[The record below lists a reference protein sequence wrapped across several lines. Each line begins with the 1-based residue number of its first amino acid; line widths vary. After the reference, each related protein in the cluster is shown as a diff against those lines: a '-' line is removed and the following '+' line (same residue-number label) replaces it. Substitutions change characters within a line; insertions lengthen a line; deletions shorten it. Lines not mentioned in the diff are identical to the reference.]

1 MKINDVVEL
10 VEAAAYGAPGSRAM
24 GTANFALLSRHYT
37 KPSNRTSANLVLDF
51 GGGRQVELS
60 DSDVD
65 AIAKYYD
72 TLPTD
77 ADRYDFVYDTMSRD
91 DKFNALLNRLGV
103 RKPPAP
109 PIPTSS
115 QTAMDLSERDVKQ
128 NSSSNL
134 DRGSVRS
141 AALSTALRQAYA
153 KYPQAQSDME
163 ALVMHDMDVQKN
175 TGQELKSQD
184 RTNQRQDDI
193 DIQLRDVNRQ
203 QNKKISTL
211 DQENDD
217 LTAELDRLS
226 QELDAMHGQTG
237 TEPERKKDSD
247 TARKSDTDT
256 NTRSYGSGTVGSV
269 TRAEK
274 SQQRAAD
281 AEKRKDEPEPARL
294 KPGSIKPS
302 KTPPVN
308 IGATPAMAMPVVK
321 PPVPTI
327 DVIDEPGTSAAIG
340 QMAKSLSD
348 PAKSPALGQVAQ
360 SLTKPPAIEPILNPD
375 QALPTRLGQTATD
388 NELDPDSDAD
398 SAYTDASNSE
408 DRPDNVFQFP
418 DRLSRTNKEPG
429 DVNQPD
435 LFDNPPRTGTYNESQ
450 ELRRM
455 RELAGLR
462 VNEADSFYTPP
473 VPGVFAIRVNAQFIN
488 DYSPSYRP
496 ENPEIL
502 WNGLSTVFPRDYPR
516 VKFGTP
522 NCPQADV
529 FAELKDRT
537 IADVK
542 TGLTQDMAET
552 LADRLGKSDPTGQ
565 LSRFIQVI
573 QKRPQSYENKSSS

>member
-1 MKINDVVEL
+1 MKINDVVTLMEF
-10 VEAAAYGAPGSRAM
+10 GFGPPGSRAM
-24 GTANFALLSRHYT
+24 GTGNFALLHRAYVNKRPRLSR
-37 KPSNRTSANLVLDF
+37 NLQLDF
-51 GGGRQVELS
+51 GNNQVVEL
-60 DSDVD
+60 DD
-65 AIAKYYD
+65 ADIEAVANYYD
-72 TLPTD
+72 TLPAD
-77 ADRYDFVYDTMSRD
+77 QDRYAFVYDVMSRG
-91 DKFNALLNRLGV
+91 DKFNSLLQKLG
-103 RKPPAP
+103 RRTGTPEQPN
-109 PIPTSS
+109 
-115 QTAMDLSERDVKQ
+115 LLERDSKK
-128 NSSSNL
+128 NPSTGL
-134 DRGSVRS
+134 DRSSVRS
-141 AALSTALRQAYA
+141 AGLSTALRQAYA

-211 DQENDD
+211 DQENDV
-217 LTAELDRLS
+217 LSAELDRLS
-226 QELDAMHGQTG
+226 QELDAMHRQTG

-247 TARKSDTDT
+247 LSKKPDTDT
-256 NTRSYGSGTVGSV
+256 GSRDYGVNVQSTA
-269 TRAEK
+269 RAEK
-274 SQQRAAD
+274 SQQRATGAK
-281 AEKRKDEPEPARL
+281 KRKPATEPARL

-375 QALPTRLGQTATD
+375 QALPTRLGQADTD
-388 NELDPDSDAD
+388 NELDPDFDAD
-398 SAYTDASNSE
+398 SAYTDARNSE
-408 DRPDNVFQFP
+408 DQPNNVFQFP

-429 DVNQPD
+429 AVNQPD

-473 VPGVFAIRVNAQFIN
+473 APGVFAIRVNAMFI
-488 DYSPSYRP
+488 DDFSPRYRP

-542 TGLTQDMAET
+542 TGLSQDMAET

-565 LSRFIQVI
+565 LSRFIQLI
-573 QKRPQSYENKSSS
+573 KKRA

>member
-60 DSDVD
+60 DTDVD

-217 LTAELDRLS
+217 LSAELDRLS

-237 TEPERKKDSD
+237 TEPERKKDSN
-247 TARKSDTDT
+247 TTRKSDTDT

-294 KPGSIKPS
+294 KPGSVKPS

-308 IGATPAMAMPVVK
+308 IGATPAMTMPVVK

-327 DVIDEPGTSAAIG
+327 DVIDEPGTSSAIG
-340 QMAKSLSD
+340 QMAQSLSD

-360 SLTKPPAIEPILNPD
+360 SLTKPPAIEPIMNPD
-375 QALPTRLGQTATD
+375 QALPTRLGQPVD
-388 NELDPDSDAD
+388 KDA
-398 SAYTDASNSE
+398 E
-408 DRPDNVFQFP
+408 EVPGNVFQFP
-418 DRLSRTNKEPG
+418 DRLSRTNKEP
-429 DVNQPD
+429 DDMDQPD

-455 RELAGLR
+455 RELAGL
-462 VNEADSFYTPP
+462 
-473 VPGVFAIRVNAQFIN
+473 
-488 DYSPSYRP
+488 
-496 ENPEIL
+496 
-502 WNGLSTVFPRDYPR
+502 
-516 VKFGTP
+516 
-522 NCPQADV
+522 
-529 FAELKDRT
+529 
-537 IADVK
+537 
-542 TGLTQDMAET
+542 TQ
-552 LADRLGKSDPTGQ
+552 
-565 LSRFIQVI
+565 
-573 QKRPQSYENKSSS
+573 